1 MALNRRLTTDRDFEE
16 AVQREIRVRVF
27 QDDYIVTSNGIIIRF
42 DEETAVV
49 QSGVSEI
56 AYHDR
61 RTCEFFEV
69 RKK

>member
-27 QDDYIVTSNGIIIRF
+27 QDDYIVTSSGIIIRF

-49 QSGVSEI
+49 QSSVSEI